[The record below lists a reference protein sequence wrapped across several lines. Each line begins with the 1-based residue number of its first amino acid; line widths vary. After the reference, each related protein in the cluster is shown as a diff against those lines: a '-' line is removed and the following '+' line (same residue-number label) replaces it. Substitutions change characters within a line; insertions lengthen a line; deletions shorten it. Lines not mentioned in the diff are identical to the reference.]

1 MLATNLEGA
10 ILTSRA
16 LLRACMRSRLKN
28 YNRGGS
34 SSSSSIDDSVDPA
47 TTEDSPAPSKCI
59 INISSLLGLKGVTG
73 TVTYAATKAGLLGL
87 TRSVAVEAA
96 ETLRGGRRV
105 MVRSNAIVPGYIDT
119 PMIEGALTKKNT
131 QPFSIWVQDAKDC
144 RGTDFG
150 ADRTAQLRDRIP
162 LNRFGMPAEIADAA
176 VFLASN
182 EYANNCVLN
191 LDGGLSAV

>member
-1 MLATNLEGA
+1 MIATNLEGA

-28 YNRGGS
+28 YNRS
-34 SSSSSIDDSVDPA
+34 TFDDSADTA
-47 TTEDSPAPSKCI
+47 TAEDSPAPSKCI

-96 ETLRGGRRV
+96 ETLRGGQRA

-119 PMIEGALTKKNT
+119 PMIEGKN
-131 QPFSIWVQDAKDC
+131 I
-144 RGTDFG
+144 
-150 ADRTAQLRDRIP
+150 
-162 LNRFGMPAEIADAA
+162 
-176 VFLASN
+176 
-182 EYANNCVLN
+182 
-191 LDGGLSAV
+191 

>member
-1 MLATNLEGA
+1 
-10 ILTSRA
+10 
-16 LLRACMRSRLKN
+16 MRSRLKN

-34 SSSSSIDDSVDPA
+34 SSSIDDSADPA
-47 TTEDSPAPSKCI
+47 TAEDSPAPSKCI

-119 PMIEGALTKKNT
+119 PMIEGALKKNHPT
-131 QPFSIWVQDAKDC
+131 FLDL
-144 RGTDFG
+144 GTG
-150 ADRTAQLRDRIP
+150 
-162 LNRFGMPAEIADAA
+162 
-176 VFLASN
+176 
-182 EYANNCVLN
+182 C
-191 LDGGLSAV
+191 